1 MSLAILR
8 FLLGAGSS
16 PTPFY
21 QRYPCNARFSSRS
34 RSLETVSIVKDRLI
48 QVSYGAA
55 NQQLSLTV
63 SLNLKVL
70 ELALSALSE
79 SFFNA
84 CPNRGF
90 RPVRLLTFG
99 SAHAMATSSRLPV

>member
-1 MSLAILR
+1 MAYAPATLR
-8 FLLGAGSS
+8 FLFGTGSS

-34 RSLETVSIVKDRLI
+34 RSLETVSVVKARLI

-55 NQQLSLTV
+55 NQQLSLSV
-63 SLNLKVL
+63 ALNLKVL

-79 SFFNA
+79 SFFQ
-84 CPNRGF
+84 CLPE
-90 RPVRLLTFG
+90 
-99 SAHAMATSSRLPV
+99 SRLQTRSIAHFRKCLCNGYE